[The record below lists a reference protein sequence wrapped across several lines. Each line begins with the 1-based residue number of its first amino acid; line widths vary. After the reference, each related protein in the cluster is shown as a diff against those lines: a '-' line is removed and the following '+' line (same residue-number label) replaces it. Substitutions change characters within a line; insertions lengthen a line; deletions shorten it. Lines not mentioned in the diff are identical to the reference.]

1 MPRWSSAIDL
11 LNSRIASFPIAP
23 DLAVEVLSP
32 SDRMADAMS
41 KVTMYLQAGV
51 RLVWLIDPATLTVTI
66 FRQDAAPKMVSE
78 GDTLDGGDV
87 LPGFSVPVAEI
98 FAQY

>member
-1 MPRWSSAIDL
+1 VAAPPDNFVPL
-11 LNSRIASFPIAP
+11 AP

-51 RLVWLIDPATLTVTI
+51 RLVWLVDPATLTVTI
-66 FRQDAAPKMVSE
+66 FRQDAAPKMVRE
-78 GDTLDGGDV
+78 ADTLDGADV
-87 LPGFSVPVAEI
+87 LPGFRIPVAEI
-98 FAQY
+98 FS

>member
-1 MPRWSSAIDL
+1 MAAPPDNFVPL
-11 LNSRIASFPIAP
+11 AP

-51 RLVWLIDPATLTVTI
+51 RLVWLVDPATLTVTI

-78 GDTLDGGDV
+78 ADTLDGGDV
-87 LPGFSVPVAEI
+87 LPSFRVPVAEI
-98 FAQY
+98 FAED